1 MPKQSAGLL
10 VFRISGGLEVLL
22 VHPGGPFWARKDDG
36 VWSVPKGEYL
46 DPEPAREA
54 AYREFLEE
62 VGITP
67 PAGEWIDLGRV
78 RLSSGKIVTS
88 FAVEGDLD
96 LAAFRSN
103 TFEMEWPRW
112 SGRKQSFPEVDRAE
126 WFPLRIARTKLSKSQ
141 APFLDRLA
149 QHLQITT

>member
-10 VFRISGGLEVLL
+10 VFRSDHDLEVLL
-22 VHPGGPFWARKDDG
+22 VHPGGPFWARKDEG

-67 PAGEWIDLGRV
+67 PQGEWIDLGRV
-78 RLSSGKIVTS
+78 RLTSGKIVTA
-88 FAVEGDLD
+88 FGVEGDLD
-96 LAAFRSN
+96 LAAFQSN

-126 WFPLRIARTKLSKSQ
+126 WFPLQVARTKLAKSQ
-141 APFLDRLA
+141 VPFLDRLA
-149 QHLQITT
+149 EHLQITT

>member
-10 VFRISGGLEVLL
+10 VFRIDQDPEVLL
-22 VHPGGPFWARKDDG
+22 VHPGGPFWARKDNG

-46 DPEPAREA
+46 DLEPAREA

-62 VGITP
+62 VGIPP

-78 RLSSGKIVTS
+78 RLGSGKIVTA
-88 FAVEGDLD
+88 FAVAGDLD
-96 LAAFRSN
+96 LAEFRSN

-126 WFPLRIARTKLSKSQ
+126 WFPLRVARTKLSKSQ
-141 APFLDRLA
+141 VPFLDRLA
-149 QHLQITT
+149 EHLQITT